1 MAWGPWQ
8 ILLVLAIILLLFGGK
23 KLPELAHS
31 LGKSLGEFKKGKEE
45 GDKASAA
52 KPAPQPSSAPQ
63 TPQVAQVMQS
73 SAPPPNGSYVD
84 AFSSPEGA
92 K

>member
-8 ILLVLAIILLLFGGK
+8 ILLVLAIILILFGGK

-45 GDKASAA
+45 GDRETA
-52 KPAPQPSSAPQ
+52 KPEVEKADAKQISDPKPV
-63 TPQVAQVMQS
+63 TPEVV
-73 SAPPPNGSYVD
+73 G
-84 AFSSPEGA
+84 
-92 K
+92 

>member
-31 LGKSLGEFKKGKEE
+31 LGKSLGEFKKGKDE
-45 GDKASAA
+45 GDKASA
-52 KPAPQPSSAPQ
+52 KKDDPPAAPRVEQ
-63 TPQVAQVMQS
+63 QASV
-73 SAPPPNGSYVD
+73 
-84 AFSSPEGA
+84 SPEVVEPEVV

>member
-31 LGKSLGEFKKGKEE
+31 LGKSLGEFKKGKDE
-45 GDKASAA
+45 GDKAAA
-52 KPAPQPSSAPQ
+52 KIEPPPA
-63 TPQVAQVMQS
+63 PQVAQQS
-73 SAPPPNGSYVD
+73 ASEPVT
-84 AFSSPEGA
+84 PEVV

>member
-8 ILLVLAIILLLFGGK
+8 ILLVLAIILILFGGK

-45 GDKASAA
+45 GDKETA
-52 KPAPQPSSAPQ
+52 KPEIASEKAEPQKLAEQKPV
-63 TPQVAQVMQS
+63 TPEVVS
-73 SAPPPNGSYVD
+73 
-84 AFSSPEGA
+84 
-92 K
+92 

>member
-8 ILLVLAIILLLFGGK
+8 ILLVLAIILILFGGK

-31 LGKSLGEFKKGKEE
+31 IGKSLNEFKKGKEE
-45 GDKASAA
+45 GEKPAA
-52 KPAPQPSSAPQ
+52 AVPPPAPQVTQQPTAAASVSNETV
-63 TPQVAQVMQS
+63 TPEVV
-73 SAPPPNGSYVD
+73 
-84 AFSSPEGA
+84 

>member
-8 ILLVLAIILLLFGGK
+8 ILLVLAIILILFGGK

-45 GDKASAA
+45 GDKETVKPEIAADKSVEPQKLAEQKSIAPEAAS
-52 KPAPQPSSAPQ
+52 
-63 TPQVAQVMQS
+63 
-73 SAPPPNGSYVD
+73 
-84 AFSSPEGA
+84 
-92 K
+92 

>member
-1 MAWGPWQ
+1 MMSGPWQ
-8 ILLVLAIILLLFGGK
+8 IIIVLVIILILFGGK

-45 GDKASAA
+45 GDTAANEAEKARLESAE
-52 KPAPQPSSAPQ
+52 KKEESK
-63 TPQVAQVMQS
+63 
-73 SAPPPNGSYVD
+73 D
-84 AFSSPEGA
+84 

>member
-8 ILLVLAIILLLFGGK
+8 ILLVLAIILILFGGK

-45 GDKASAA
+45 GDKETA
-52 KPAPQPSSAPQ
+52 KPEVAAEKAEPQKLADKPV
-63 TPQVAQVMQS
+63 TPEVVS
-73 SAPPPNGSYVD
+73 
-84 AFSSPEGA
+84 
-92 K
+92 

>member
-8 ILLVLAIILLLFGGK
+8 ILLVLAIILILFGGK

-31 LGKSLGEFKKGKEE
+31 LGKSLNEFKKGKEE
-45 GDKASAA
+45 GDKPAVSA
-52 KPAPQPSSAPQ
+52 PAP
-63 TPQVAQVMQS
+63 TPQVTQQS
-73 SAPPPNGSYVD
+73 AAAAPVSNETVT
-84 AFSSPEGA
+84 PEVV

>member
-8 ILLVLAIILLLFGGK
+8 ILLVLAIILILFGGK

-31 LGKSLGEFKKGKEE
+31 RGKSLNEFKKGKEE
-45 GDKASAA
+45 GE
-52 KPAPQPSSAPQ
+52 KPAAPASVSAPAP
-63 TPQVAQVMQS
+63 TPQVTQQPTAA
-73 SAPPPNGSYVD
+73 APASNEVVT
-84 AFSSPEGA
+84 PEVV

>member
-8 ILLVLAIILLLFGGK
+8 ILLVLAIILILFGGK

-31 LGKSLGEFKKGKEE
+31 LGKSLNEFKKGKEE
-45 GDKASAA
+45 GEKPAAPAPAAAPQVTQQAASATTA
-52 KPAPQPSSAPQ
+52 ASEPV
-63 TPQVAQVMQS
+63 TPEVV
-73 SAPPPNGSYVD
+73 
-84 AFSSPEGA
+84 